1 MRPLSFLPSHSIPIS
16 PRMPIQPIHL
26 LQWVLRGSYIS
37 SDQMVSAVPTIQIPI
52 HSQDTINSAHALGMG
67 MPLAIAALIQ
77 NQVDHI
83 LQLRKSHLPRFLDW
97 KHEDHRKPSSFKS
110 RKSRKESLLQQ
121 HPGLLSGPQA
131 IDLQGDEWTPIYII
145 SASIPPTHLNCLV
158 RDTDLQVCN
167 VIWQFKT
174 SNQPLALTLYINHVD
189 PTQSPP
195 TQRISTGPMSSHNLS
210 RLLMGQKGV
219 RVVHAAHY
227 LMKALRKEPMPVAST
242 RTGSGTPQAMRMTL
256 RVGHTVGEFHWQ
268 TSSEAGHLDRLVLK
282 EEDLTPYSLKN
293 LEARPGAFALA
304 NKHPDCVY
312 IAPFRIHFPLRHGC
326 QSDP

>member
-16 PRMPIQPIHL
+16 SRMPIQPIHL

-145 SASIPPTHLNCLV
+145 SASIPPTHPPQLPCAGYGSSG
-158 RDTDLQVCN
+158 LQRH
-167 VIWQFKT
+167 
-174 SNQPLALTLYINHVD
+174 LAI
-189 PTQSPP
+189 
-195 TQRISTGPMSSHNLS
+195 
-210 RLLMGQKGV
+210 
-219 RVVHAAHY
+219 
-227 LMKALRKEPMPVAST
+227 
-242 RTGSGTPQAMRMTL
+242 
-256 RVGHTVGEFHWQ
+256 
-268 TSSEAGHLDRLVLK
+268 
-282 EEDLTPYSLKN
+282 
-293 LEARPGAFALA
+293 
-304 NKHPDCVY
+304 
-312 IAPFRIHFPLRHGC
+312 
-326 QSDP
+326 